1 MEDMF
6 GVAFICFGCGSCV
19 YLCFVR
25 WRLQGDGADAAQTS
39 RDLPRGISM
48 AQPGGGREVRQAPRS
63 VRTRGAAAQEAADEG
78 LHVRVEA
85 AHRKLGGGR
94 LRRRACGG
102 AQSAAQRGDGKMRH
116 GTGAGAAAATAA
128 HGEVGGKSGGAR
140 WVSGGGGRDASC
152 WARNAPAALQRRHDL
167 ALDVRLQLG
176 RQLRRAA
183 CRSGHRRLGG
193 RGPEQV
199 GQLLVEVLPHAVLE
213 HRLYHVLEPL
223 AIGAARGRR
232 RLLHRGRRR
241 L

>member
-1 MEDMF
+1 MF

-152 WARNAPAALQRRHDL
+152 GPRWGGVRGWGASAKECQEKALFTLAGKPSYSKSYAPSKDMTANVTWNIPLKT
-167 ALDVRLQLG
+167 
-176 RQLRRAA
+176 
-183 CRSGHRRLGG
+183 
-193 RGPEQV
+193 
-199 GQLLVEVLPHAVLE
+199 LPF
-213 HRLYHVLEPL
+213 
-223 AIGAARGRR
+223 
-232 RLLHRGRRR
+232 
-241 L
+241 